1 MRRAF
6 IVALLAGLSSTAA
19 AQFEVGAHA
28 VVGQRWQD
36 GSRRFHGGGMS
47 AGVSTR
53 QPGVNIGLRFAT
65 TFFDTR
71 NNSDVQCPNFG
82 GCFGPDDD
90 DTEQV
95 INASAVL
102 IPLRR
107 SAAQLEF
114 GAGTSWT
121 QSRRRDFQLGLLV
134 TAAAAYRVPGN
145 PMRLQATY
153 EKHRVPHQSDG
164 AGPNIFFRHLVRIG
178 IVYEVTQTA
187 KP

>member
-19 AQFEVGAHA
+19 AQFEAGVHA
-28 VVGQRWQD
+28 VVGQRWHD
-36 GSRRFHGGGMS
+36 GSRRFHGGSMS

-53 QPGVNIGLRFAT
+53 QPGVNVGIRVAA

-71 NNSDVQCPNFG
+71 DPDTDVVCPG
-82 GCFGPDDD
+82 GCPTDED
-90 DTEQV
+90 DTENV
-95 INASAVL
+95 LNASAVL
-102 IPLRR
+102 IPLRT
-107 SAAQLEF
+107 SSAQLEF

-121 QSRRRDFQLGLLV
+121 ESSRRRPQLGLLM

-153 EKHRVPHQSDG
+153 ERHRVPHERDG
-164 AGPNIFFRHLVRIG
+164 SGPSIFFRHLVRVG
-178 IVYEVTQTA
+178 IVYEVSSTT